1 MSWMQPRLARTVAQG
16 CRSFSVSAT
25 ARFASRT
32 NVLAKAALS
41 HRKAFASSALFWG
54 SAFAVA
60 AGLTLQSTVHLDAD
74 ATPALAEEE
83 TRVDP
88 ATSIAFPATLKI
100 QSKTPL
106 PSFTLLGVGVR
117 TVSFLG
123 IKVYSVGFYAD
134 LANPNL
140 AIPKD
145 ATPEEK
151 IEYIVKNSACVLRII
166 PTRST
171 SYSHLR
177 DGFMRALQA
186 RQVLS
191 KQRSQ
196 ITPDEE
202 LAIQSPLRK
211 LKSMFPNTPLAKHSP
226 LDVLITAP
234 SAKQPR
240 TLIVRDLGSVQS
252 DWLSQEFVLAYFEG
266 KGLSPPLKE
275 SVVEYVKEHL

>member
-1 MSWMQPRLARTVAQG
+1 MSWLQPTLLRSFAQG
-16 CRSFSVSAT
+16 CRSFSASAPS
-25 ARFASRT
+25 RLASRST
-32 NVLAKAALS
+32 ALASAS
-41 HRKAFASSALFWG
+41 HTRRSFASSALFWG

-60 AGLTLQSTVHLDAD
+60 TGLAVNSTVHLDAEAPP
-74 ATPALAEEE
+74 ATAEEE

-88 ATSIAFPATLKI
+88 ATSIAFPTTLKI

-106 PSFTLLGVGVR
+106 PTFTLMGVGVR

-134 LANPNL
+134 LSSSKLA

-151 IEYIVKNSACVLRII
+151 IEYIVRNNACVLRII

-186 RQVLS
+186 RAVLC
-191 KQRSQ
+191 KQRGQ
-196 ITPDEE
+196 LTPDEE

-211 LKSMFPNTPLAKHSP
+211 LKSMFPNTPLGKHSP
-226 LDVLITAP
+226 LDVLITEP

-240 TLIVRDLGSVQS
+240 TLIVRDLGAVQS
-252 DWLSQEFVLAYFEG
+252 DWLAREFVLAYFEG
-266 KGLSPPLKE
+266 KGISPPV
-275 SVVEYVKEHL
+275 S